1 MKEYKFEKNTWVIVK
16 GDKPHGIFL
25 EPGHSITTI
34 NEVEIFEDE
43 NLWKSKKSKLG
54 IVDITEPVFNEKVTE
69 PKNKKIKDKSDTG
82 PRVAR

>member
-1 MKEYKFEKNTWVIVK
+1 MKEYTFEKDTWVIVK

-43 NLWKSKKSKLG
+43 NLWKSKKNAMG
-54 IVDITEPVFNEKVTE
+54 IVDVQIGSESSIKTPHLKVLKE
-69 PKNKKIKDKSDTG
+69 PKERKERI
-82 PRVAR
+82 PR

>member
-34 NEVEIFEDE
+34 NEVEIFETEDQ
-43 NLWKSKKSKLG
+43 WKSTKSELG
-54 IVDITEPVFNEKVTE
+54 IVDVNKPIAE
-69 PKNKKIKDKSDTG
+69 PKIKKIKEIKDKSDRG